1 MYLKTI
7 KTPHFNDT
15 PYNLTWRSAI
25 ALISLIYTDPCLALA
40 ASRGVNIRFC
50 IDSARTNSQCSLIPQ
65 RAVVLF
71 TVSSTLYSN
80 RLRDL
85 SALREGASRVNYK
98 ITLCFWFFF
107 LFPFSFG
114 LKTNKKWKKKKI
126 NFHYLYIYNTR
137 LSWKSLQQLRI
148 SLQHLIFT
156 PKSWQWRLRSRR
168 SRRR

>member
-98 ITLCFWFFF
+98 ITLCFFFF
-107 LFPFSFG
+107 FPLSFLFRSE
-114 LKTNKKWKKKKI
+114 NKQKMKEKKKSI
-126 NFHYLYIYNTR
+126 SIIYIYIIPDYPGKVCSNCE
-137 LSWKSLQQLRI
+137 
-148 SLQHLIFT
+148 
-156 PKSWQWRLRSRR
+156 
-168 SRRR
+168 